1 MSEYLEYQNAI
12 EGKTMANKKTFK
24 QAPLPFIGQKRMFLK
39 HVEIVLNKH
48 IDGEGEGWTIV
59 DVFGGSGLLSH
70 TAKQLKPKATVI
82 YNDFDGYAERLNH
95 IDDINRLRQIIFNC
109 LHGIIPK
116 NGRLSKEIKEE
127 IINKINDFKGY
138 KDLNCLASWLL
149 FSGQQVGSV
158 EALFAKDFWNCVR
171 QSDYPTAEG
180 YLDGIEVISESFHKL
195 IPRYQ
200 NQDKVLLLLDPPYL
214 CTRQESYKQATY
226 FDLIDFLRLINL
238 TKPPYIF
245 FSSTKSEFIRY
256 LDYIQESKT
265 DNWESFDGYERIVVK
280 ASASKDGIYEDNM
293 IYKF

>member
-95 IDDINRLRQIIFNC
+95 IDDINRLRQMIFNY

-127 IINKINDFKGY
+127 IINKINNFNGY

-200 NQDKVLLLLDPPYL
+200 NQEKVLLLLDPPYL

-238 TKPPYIF
+238 TNPPYIF

-256 LDYIQESKT
+256 LNYMQESKIN
-265 DNWESFDGYERIVVK
+265 NWETFEGYKRITVK
-280 ASASKDGIYEDNM
+280 ASTSKDGIYEDNM

>member
-1 MSEYLEYQNAI
+1 
-12 EGKTMANKKTFK
+12 MANKKTFK

-70 TAKQLKPKATVI
+70 TAKRLKPKATVI

-95 IDDINRLRQIIFNC
+95 IDDINRLRQIIFNY

-116 NGRLSKEIKEE
+116 NGRLSKEIKED
-127 IINKINDFKGY
+127 IINKINNFKGY

-158 EALFAKDFWNCVR
+158 EELFAKDFWNCVR
-171 QSDYPTAEG
+171 QSDYPTADG

-200 NQDKVLLLLDPPYL
+200 NQEKVLLLLDPPYL

-256 LDYIQESKT
+256 LNYMQESKT

>member
-48 IDGEGEGWTIV
+48 IDGDGEGWTIV

-82 YNDFDGYAERLNH
+82 YNDFDGYAKRLKH
-95 IDDINRLRQIIFNC
+95 IDDINRLRQIIFNH

-116 NGRLSKEIKEE
+116 NGRLSKEIKAE
-127 IINKINDFKGY
+127 IINKINNFKGY

-149 FSGQQVGSV
+149 FSGQQVGSI
-158 EALFAKDFWNCVR
+158 EALFAKDFWHCVR

-200 NQDKVLLLLDPPYL
+200 NQEKVLLLLDPPYL

-256 LDYIQESKT
+256 LDYMQESKT
-265 DNWESFDGYERIVVK
+265 DNWESFEGYERIVVK

>member
-1 MSEYLEYQNAI
+1 
-12 EGKTMANKKTFK
+12 MANKKTFK

-48 IDGEGEGWTIV
+48 IDGEGDGWTIV

-70 TAKQLKPKATVI
+70 TAKRLKPKATVI
-82 YNDFDGYAERLNH
+82 YNDFDGYAERLKH
-95 IDDINRLRQIIFNC
+95 IDDINRLRQIIFNY

-116 NGRLSKEIKEE
+116 NGRLSKEIKAE

-149 FSGQQVGSV
+149 FSGQQVGSI
-158 EALFAKDFWNCVR
+158 EALFAKDFWYCVR
-171 QSDYPTAEG
+171 QSDYPTADG

-214 CTRQESYKQATY
+214 CTHQESYKQATY

-256 LDYIQESKT
+256 LDYMQESKT
-265 DNWESFDGYERIVVK
+265 DNWESFEGYERIVVK

>member
-1 MSEYLEYQNAI
+1 
-12 EGKTMANKKTFK
+12 MANKKTFK

-256 LDYIQESKT
+256 LNYMQESKT
-265 DNWESFDGYERIVVK
+265 DNWRAFENYKRIVVK

>member
-1 MSEYLEYQNAI
+1 M
-12 EGKTMANKKTFK
+12 
-24 QAPLPFIGQKRMFLK
+24 PFIGQKRMFLK
-39 HVEIVLNKH
+39 HVKTVLDKH

-59 DVFGGSGLLSH
+59 DVFGSSGLLSH

-82 YNDFDGYAERLNH
+82 YNDFDGYTERLKH
-95 IDDINRLRQIIFNC
+95 IDDINRLRQIIFNH
-109 LHGIIPK
+109 LHGIVPK
-116 NGRLSKEIKEE
+116 NGRLSKEVKAE
-127 IINKINDFKGY
+127 IINKINNFKGY

-149 FSGQQVGSV
+149 FSGQQVGSF

-171 QSDYPTAEG
+171 QSDYLTADG
-180 YLDGIEVISESFHKL
+180 YLDGIEIVSESFHKL

-200 NQDKVLLLLDPPYL
+200 IQEKVLLLLDPPYL
-214 CTRQESYKQATY
+214 CTHQESYKQSTY

-256 LDYIQESKT
+256 LDYMQESKT
-265 DNWESFDGYERIVVK
+265 DNWQAFEGYERIVVK

>member
-1 MSEYLEYQNAI
+1 
-12 EGKTMANKKTFK
+12 MANKKTFK

-95 IDDINRLRQIIFNC
+95 IDDINRLRQIIFNY

-158 EALFAKDFWNCVR
+158 EALFVKDFWNCVR

-200 NQDKVLLLLDPPYL
+200 NQEKVLLLLDPPYL

>member
-48 IDGEGEGWTIV
+48 IDGDGEGWTIL

-95 IDDINRLRQIIFNC
+95 IDDINRLRQIIFNY

-116 NGRLSKEIKEE
+116 NGRLSKEIKVE
-127 IINKINDFKGY
+127 IINKINEFNGY

-149 FSGQQVGSV
+149 FSGQQVGSI
-158 EALFAKDFWNCVR
+158 EALFAKDFWHCVR

-180 YLDGIEVISESFHKL
+180 YLDGIEIISESFHKL

-226 FDLIDFLRLINL
+226 FDLIDFLRLIHL

-245 FSSTKSEFIRY
+245 FSSTKSEFIRFIGY
-256 LDYIQESKT
+256 LVESKGN
-265 DNWESFDGYERIVVK
+265 NWQAFEDCERIIVN
-280 ASASKDGIYEDNM
+280 ASTSKDGMYEDNM

>member
-95 IDDINRLRQIIFNC
+95 IDDINRLRQIIFSY

-158 EALFAKDFWNCVR
+158 DALFVKDFWNCVR

-200 NQDKVLLLLDPPYL
+200 NQEKVLLLLDPPYL

-256 LDYIQESKT
+256 LDYMQESKIN
-265 DNWESFDGYERIVVK
+265 NWESFDGYERIVVK

>member
-1 MSEYLEYQNAI
+1 MTNE
-12 EGKTMANKKTFK
+12 KTNKQSVVQFK
-24 QAPLPFIGQKRMFLK
+24 QAPLPFVGQKRMFLK
-39 HVEIVLNKH
+39 HVQAVLDKH

-70 TAKQLKPKATVI
+70 TAKHIKPKATVI
-82 YNDFDGYAERLNH
+82 YNDFDGYAKRLKY
-95 IDDINRLRQIIFNC
+95 IDDINRLRQIIFNH
-109 LHGIIPK
+109 LHGVIPK
-116 NGRLSKEIKEE
+116 NGRLSKEIKAE
-127 IINKINDFKGY
+127 IINKINDFQGY

-149 FSGQQVGSV
+149 FSGQQVGSF
-158 EALFAKDFWNCVR
+158 EALFTKDFWNCVR
-171 QSDYPTAEG
+171 QSDYPMAEG
-180 YLDGIEVISESFHKL
+180 YLDGVEVVSESFHKL

-200 NQDKVLLLLDPPYL
+200 SQEKVLLLLDPPYL

-256 LDYIQESKT
+256 LDYMQESKT
-265 DNWESFDGYERIVVK
+265 DNWQAFENYERIVVK
-280 ASASKDGIYEDNM
+280 APTSKDGIYEDNM

>member
-1 MSEYLEYQNAI
+1 
-12 EGKTMANKKTFK
+12 MANKKTFK

-70 TAKQLKPKATVI
+70 TAKRLKPKATVI
-82 YNDFDGYAERLNH
+82 YNDFDSYAERLKH
-95 IDDINRLRQIIFNC
+95 IDDINRLRKIIFNY

-116 NGRLSKEIKEE
+116 NGRLSKEIKAE

-138 KDLNCLASWLL
+138 KDLNCLTSWLL
-149 FSGQQVGSV
+149 FSGQQVGSI
-158 EALFAKDFWNCVR
+158 EALFAKDFWHCVR

>member
-1 MSEYLEYQNAI
+1 
-12 EGKTMANKKTFK
+12 MANKKTFK

-95 IDDINRLRQIIFNC
+95 IDDINRLRQIIFNY

>member
-1 MSEYLEYQNAI
+1 
-12 EGKTMANKKTFK
+12 MANKKTFK

-70 TAKQLKPKATVI
+70 TAKRLKPKATVI

-95 IDDINRLRQIIFNC
+95 IDDINRLRQIIFNY

-127 IINKINDFKGY
+127 IINKINNFKGY

-158 EALFAKDFWNCVR
+158 EELFAKDFWNCVR
-171 QSDYPTAEG
+171 QSDYPTADG

-200 NQDKVLLLLDPPYL
+200 NQEKVLLLLDPPYL

-256 LDYIQESKT
+256 LNYMQESKT

>member
-1 MSEYLEYQNAI
+1 
-12 EGKTMANKKTFK
+12 MANKKTFK

-95 IDDINRLRQIIFNC
+95 IDDINRLRQIIFNY

-127 IINKINDFKGY
+127 IINKINNFKGY

-158 EALFAKDFWNCVR
+158 EELFAKDFWNCVR
-171 QSDYPTAEG
+171 QSDYPTADG

-200 NQDKVLLLLDPPYL
+200 NQEKVLLLLDPPYL

-256 LDYIQESKT
+256 LNYMQESKT